1 MTPDQKSKG
10 VALWQAEARRLH
22 TLADQWL
29 LDCQLEDAADA
40 RRRAI
45 RAEHF
50 ASKFRTTTTIA
61 VPSAISP
68 QSSKR
73 ETAP

>member
-1 MTPDQKSKG
+1 MTSDQKSH
-10 VALWQAEARRLH
+10 WQAEARRLH
-22 TLADQWL
+22 ALADQWL
-29 LDCQLEDAADA
+29 RDCQLDEAADA

-45 RAEHF
+45 RAEQF
-50 ASKFRTTTTIA
+50 ASKIQTITIA

-68 QSSKR
+68 KPSKR